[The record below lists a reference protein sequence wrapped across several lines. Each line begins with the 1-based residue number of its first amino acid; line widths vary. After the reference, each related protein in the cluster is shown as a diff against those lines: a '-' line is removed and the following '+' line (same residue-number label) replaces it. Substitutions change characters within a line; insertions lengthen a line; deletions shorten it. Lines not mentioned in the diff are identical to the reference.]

1 MQTSVI
7 QRIKELI
14 NKRGVTPRGFASEIN
29 FNYSTLNNYLSGRR
43 ATIDSSLP
51 EAILRTFGNIS
62 AEWLMSGRGEMF
74 KSDANKIIINKEGK
88 GIPYY
93 ADLPVSAGQLDVVLQ
108 SAEPS
113 GHLDIPGVEAAALF
127 PVVGCSMKPDINPG
141 DVIGITQ
148 LDAWDIVDPDKV
160 YLVITND
167 ERMIKH
173 LAIDETDD
181 SVIWCISPNYPKFKI
196 NKSDIKYIYRVS
208 FCGKLI

>member
-7 QRIKELI
+7 QRVKELI
-14 NKRGVTPRGFASEIN
+14 SKRGVTPRGFASEID

-43 ATIDSSLP
+43 TTIDSSLP

-62 AEWLMSGRGEMF
+62 ADWLMTGKGSMLKMDPPGSDGP
-74 KSDANKIIINKEGK
+74 KS

-93 ADLPVSAGQLDVVLQ
+93 EELPVSAGRLDVITQ
-108 SAEPS
+108 NAQPS
-113 GHLDIPGVEAAALF
+113 GWVNLPGVTAAALF

-141 DVIGITQ
+141 DVIGITL